1 MPPPVLFF
9 LWRNAADEADK
20 PDPQPVTETLTTEVP
35 TTVTHTEEPD
45 TQDENSN
52 NLPKLPDFQNDLPS
66 DIPTELP
73 PEVQDQLDKGS
84 DVDIE
89 GLLNDLLG
97 GGEQPANQ

>member
-1 MPPPVLFF
+1 M
-9 LWRNAADEADK
+9 
-20 PDPQPVTETLTTEVP
+20 TETLTTEVP
-35 TTVTHTEEPD
+35 TTVTRTEEPD

-97 GGEQPANQ
+97 GGEQSANQN

>member
-1 MPPPVLFF
+1 MGSEMCI
-9 LWRNAADEADK
+9 RDR
-20 PDPQPVTETLTTEVP
+20 VP
-35 TTVTHTEEPD
+35 TTVTQTEEPD

-89 GLLNDLLG
+89 GSSMTSWAAASSR
-97 GGEQPANQ
+97 PARTKRPAPAR